1 MVWGFSKAKLACEQY
16 FENKDIFV
24 PVHYTYKDEE
34 NNAVRNY
41 ELNAIQRFFLT
52 FHEPGSCFV
61 ATVTSNII
69 MSVIVLNIIVNIMMT
84 LPQYRDEYVSS
95 CTNPVC
101 VDDATLCPNTM
112 ICEPTVDK
120 DLVLID
126 DWCVIIFTVEYVFRL
141 ATVWS
146 VPMRLANLVP
156 KGWDDDEM
164 FLAGHEER
172 EAKLEPPQT
181 WHSITLSYFF
191 QGKNLI
197 DFVAILP
204 FYISLISSG
213 SDASLSFIRALRLFR
228 IVRAFN
234 MNASAGV
241 TNLII
246 KTVQE
251 SLEVI
256 ILLLFSLR

>member
-1 MVWGFSKAKLACEQY
+1 MG
-16 FENKDIFV
+16 
-24 PVHYTYKDEE
+24 
-34 NNAVRNY
+34 
-41 ELNAIQRFFLT
+41 
-52 FHEPGSCFV
+52 
-61 ATVTSNII
+61 
-69 MSVIVLNIIVNIMMT
+69 
-84 LPQYRDEYVSS
+84 
-95 CTNPVC
+95 
-101 VDDATLCPNTM
+101 
-112 ICEPTVDK
+112 
-120 DLVLID
+120 
-126 DWCVIIFTVEYVFRL
+126 
-141 ATVWS
+141 
-146 VPMRLANLVP
+146 
-156 KGWDDDEM
+156 
-164 FLAGHEER
+164 R
-172 EAKLEPPQT
+172 EAKLEPPQNWYT
-181 WHSITLSYFF
+181 TTINYFF

-256 ILLLFSLR
+256 ILLLFFSSMIIIIFGSIIVDAESGKFTVNADYPSGAYVRK